1 MQGIEMYT
9 QGEWGSE
16 RVRERKE
23 NAGPLEWTKINSSY
37 VTHTYMHY
45 TSYTTHFIIKS
56 CRIQIKIKQ
65 IAGQIYIVFP
75 PFSTVNYVL
84 LFLLFIAD
92 FFFC

>member
-1 MQGIEMYT
+1 M
-9 QGEWGSE
+9 
-16 RVRERKE
+16 
-23 NAGPLEWTKINSSY
+23 
-37 VTHTYMHY
+37 
-45 TSYTTHFIIKS
+45 
-56 CRIQIKIKQ
+56 KQ